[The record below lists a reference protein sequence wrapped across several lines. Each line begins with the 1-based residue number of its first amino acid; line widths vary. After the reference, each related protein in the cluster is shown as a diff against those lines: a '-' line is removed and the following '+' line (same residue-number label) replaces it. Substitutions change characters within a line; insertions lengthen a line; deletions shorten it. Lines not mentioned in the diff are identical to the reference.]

1 MPSDSAP
8 PAEPAAALHDR
19 PTLAELVEAVREW
32 VDTDVREGT
41 EGRLSFHARV
51 AVNALRMVEREIAAE
66 PALTEAHRARLAAL
80 GCQDDRDLATKI
92 RQGAFDDRLEEVRT
106 EVRSEEH
113 TSGLQSL

>member
-1 MPSDSAP
+1 MATIGRRVCENEWDVLGLLPGGAMPSDSAP

-51 AVNALRMVEREIAAE
+51 AVNALR
-66 PALTEAHRARLAAL
+66 
-80 GCQDDRDLATKI
+80 
-92 RQGAFDDRLEEVRT
+92 
-106 EVRSEEH
+106 RSEEH
-113 TSGLQSL
+113 TSELQSLMRISSAVFC